1 MSLFAAPTQ
10 SSRIGHHA
18 RVRLSRADRSAYL
31 LAGLLTSTGLL
42 HFVVPGPFRSIIPK
56 NLPAKNALV
65 AGSGVVELVCA
76 GLVAAPRTRQVGGGL
91 TAATFVAVFPANVS
105 MALRS
110 GRRPLWYRAVAWL
123 RLPGQVPLIVWALR
137 VARTAGSQP
146 AG

>member
-1 MSLFAAPTQ
+1 M
-10 SSRIGHHA
+10 GHHA

-31 LAGLLTSTGLL
+31 LAGLLTSTGVL

-56 NLPAKNALV
+56 KLPAKNALV

-76 GLVAAPRTRQVGGGL
+76 GLVAAPRTRQIGGVL
-91 TAATFVAVFPANVS
+91 TV
-105 MALRS
+105 R
-110 GRRPLWYRAVAWL
+110 
-123 RLPGQVPLIVWALR
+123 ALR